1 MLCFNVLT
9 FIENFRNFLQDL
21 ASYFH
26 IILVKKNAA
35 VKICFQKTRCRQY
48 FSKLFYINA
57 SQLYAKLIL
66 KYVFNVY
73 LSLHS
78 MPL

>member
-35 VKICFQKTRCRQY
+35 DKNL
-48 FSKLFYINA
+48 FSEN
-57 SQLYAKLIL
+57 
-66 KYVFNVY
+66 
-73 LSLHS
+73 
-78 MPL
+78 